1 MYPPGSFANWSKQIV
16 ELLPA
21 LKDTFDKDKVLV
33 TCLASLLELI
43 RDEKLDPTQFLPY
56 LLFADSI
63 FLRQARATKTTPPP
77 PHKECL
83 IFQGILTESLTH
95 AFSVD

>member
-56 LLFADSI
+56 HSSLQTVSSCARLELLRPLLLLHTRSVAVK
-63 FLRQARATKTTPPP
+63 AAMTKM
-77 PHKECL
+77 C
-83 IFQGILTESLTH
+83 
-95 AFSVD
+95 